1 MIPREEFEQLFNQ
14 LADAAFVSGQVAAFQ
29 QLRDCDCSLYTAWR
43 LAAAILQIR
52 QDFSMFHRT
61 CHG

>member
-1 MIPREEFEQLFNQ
+1 MIPREEFENLFEQLAGDAITSGQVGVFNQ
-14 LADAAFVSGQVAAFQ
+14 LQ
-29 QLRDCDCSLYTAWR
+29 DCDCTLYTAWR

-52 QDFSMFHRT
+52 QDYPLFNRA